1 MTRMFECASC
11 DPCCYLVTDEDEVYT
26 PGGCPWPEISNA
38 PRWRDVGAVRLIE
51 LAFSGE
57 MAAAVL
63 DGRKCCTTR
72 RTRHGDRG
80 DKFDVA
86 GVGFQIVQVLP
97 ATLSDVRDAL
107 YEAEGFA
114 TPQAFEETWRALHG
128 GAFEADRE
136 VWVHFFARLPEDD

>member
-11 DPCCYLVTDEDEVYT
+11 DPCCYLVTDENEICI
-26 PGGCPWPEISNA
+26 PGGCPWPEIANA
-38 PRWRDVGAVRLIE
+38 PRWREVGVVNWIG

-80 DKFDVA
+80 DEFEVA
-86 GVGFQIVQVLP
+86 GVGFRIVQVLP
-97 ATLSDVRDAL
+97 ATLSDVRDVFHK
-107 YEAEGFA
+107 AEGFA
-114 TPQAFEETWRALHG
+114 TPQAFEEAWRALHG
-128 GAFEADRE
+128 GEFEAGE
-136 VWVHFFARLPEDD
+136 VWVHFFARLPEGD